1 MRDVLRDNSVPSSDL
16 CAGEGAAQS
25 KDTAG
30 RKVKGVDSVDS
41 EAGWREGGEAAHIR
55 GVRSRVVGV
64 VSTRSSPFTAQLLDS
79 PCTLRDLFRDLQRSG
94 CGLKVWVSS
103 SLPRL
108 LRQQART
115 LTRRSGLTS
124 DE

>member
-41 EAGWREGGEAAHIR
+41 EAGWREGER
-55 GVRSRVVGV
+55 
-64 VSTRSSPFTAQLLDS
+64 
-79 PCTLRDLFRDLQRSG
+79 
-94 CGLKVWVSS
+94 LKVER
-103 SLPRL
+103 LPVYAALDRGWL
-108 LRQQART
+108 
-115 LTRRSGLTS
+115 GW
-124 DE
+124 